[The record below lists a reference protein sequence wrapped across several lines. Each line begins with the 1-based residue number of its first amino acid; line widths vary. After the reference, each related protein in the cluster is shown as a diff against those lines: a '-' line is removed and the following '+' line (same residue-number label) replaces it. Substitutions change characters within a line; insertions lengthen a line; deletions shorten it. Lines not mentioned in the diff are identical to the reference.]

1 MGRKQRRRHHPAGV
15 TSPLESPGTRGPG
28 TPLEEVARIS
38 NTHEER
44 RGVGD
49 SSGVGGLYR
58 HQDFA
63 INPQR
68 TKSFRFLPS
77 GRGSRFLPS
86 PLRLEMKTVNALNL
100 QPARNL
106 NFVMGRKSHQRNRLS
121 LARVDELHVDFPGRR
136 SNDSKLEPLEVN
148 NDSSGSDGS
157 SEAALRFLQYLRL
170 CDSSENEP
178 PESDVPT
185 CLSLTSGSYDGEE
198 SVGSSSVAEP
208 CTTECKHAVPSV

>member
-1 MGRKQRRRHHPAGV
+1 MGRKQRRRHPAGV

-44 RGVGD
+44 R
-49 SSGVGGLYR
+49 VGGLYR
-58 HQDFA
+58 IQDFA

-68 TKSFRFLPS
+68 TKS
-77 GRGSRFLPS
+77 SRFLPA

-100 QPARNL
+100 QPAGNL
-106 NFVMGRKSHQRNRLS
+106 NFVMGRKSRQGNRLS
-121 LARVDELHVDFPGRR
+121 LARVDELDVDFPGRR

-185 CLSLTSGSYDGEE
+185 CPSLTSGSYDGEE
-198 SVGSSSVAEP
+198 SVGSSSVAEACP
-208 CTTECKHAVPSV
+208 TECKHAVPSV

>member
-1 MGRKQRRRHHPAGV
+1 MGRKQRRRHPAGV

-44 RGVGD
+44 R
-49 SSGVGGLYR
+49 VGGLYR
-58 HQDFA
+58 IQDFA

-68 TKSFRFLPS
+68 TKS
-77 GRGSRFLPS
+77 SRFLPA

-100 QPARNL
+100 QPAGGNL
-106 NFVMGRKSHQRNRLS
+106 NFVMGRKSRQGNRLS
-121 LARVDELHVDFPGRR
+121 LARVDELDVDFPGRR

-157 SEAALRFLQYLRL
+157 SEAGLRFLQYLRL

-185 CLSLTSGSYDGEE
+185 CPSLTSGSYNGEE
-198 SVGSSSVAEP
+198 SVGSSSVAEACP
-208 CTTECKHAVPSV
+208 TDKHALPSV

>member
-1 MGRKQRRRHHPAGV
+1 MKNGV
-15 TSPLESPGTRGPG
+15 EWATVQVS
-28 TPLEEVARIS
+28 
-38 NTHEER
+38 
-44 RGVGD
+44 
-49 SSGVGGLYR
+49 GGLYR

-68 TKSFRFLPS
+68 TKSSRSLPA
-77 GRGSRFLPS
+77 

>member
-1 MGRKQRRRHHPAGV
+1 MGRKQRRRHPAGV

-28 TPLEEVARIS
+28 T
-38 NTHEER
+38 HEER

-49 SSGVGGLYR
+49 GTGVGGLYR

-68 TKSFRFLPS
+68 TKS
-77 GRGSRFLPS
+77 SRFLPA
-86 PLRLEMKTVNALNL
+86 PLRLQMKTVNTLNL

-157 SEAALRFLQYLRL
+157 SEAALRFLQDLRL

-185 CLSLTSGSYDGEE
+185 CPSLTSGSYDGEE
-198 SVGSSSVAEP
+198 SVGSSSVAEA

>member
-1 MGRKQRRRHHPAGV
+1 MGRKQRRRHPAGV

-49 SSGVGGLYR
+49 GSGVGGLYR

-68 TKSFRFLPS
+68 TKS
-77 GRGSRFLPS
+77 SRFLPA
-86 PLRLEMKTVNALNL
+86 PLRLQMKTVNALNL

-106 NFVMGRKSHQRNRLS
+106 NFVMGRKSRQRNRLS
-121 LARVDELHVDFPGRR
+121 LARVDELDVDFPGRR

-185 CLSLTSGSYDGEE
+185 CPSLTSGSYDGEE

-208 CTTECKHAVPSV
+208 CPTECKHAVPSV

>member
-1 MGRKQRRRHHPAGV
+1 MGRKQRRRHPAGV

-44 RGVGD
+44 R
-49 SSGVGGLYR
+49 VGGLYR

-68 TKSFRFLPS
+68 TKS
-77 GRGSRFLPS
+77 SRFLPA
-86 PLRLEMKTVNALNL
+86 PLRLDMKTVNALNL
-100 QPARNL
+100 QPAGNL
-106 NFVMGRKSHQRNRLS
+106 NFVMGRKSRQGNRLS
-121 LARVDELHVDFPGRR
+121 LARVDELDVDFPGRR

-185 CLSLTSGSYDGEE
+185 CPSLTSGSYDGEE
-198 SVGSSSVAEP
+198 SVGSSSVAEA